1 MTSAIIYICS
11 YHLSIYIQNIFPSTV
26 EQVKSSS
33 EIRDK
38 IVAAAREA
46 RKLPSYPAELIS
58 DLAYPKDQGLI
69 MEDFRHL
76 TSLVKPEQLL
86 AHGVSVTVEKIKSD
100 EEKHLWMDTQSHSSS
115 ASSDSQEIE
124 CCLGYPTSF
133 YTQFKVSEKSVL
145 LFRLLGSLKNNFFPF
160 YNC

>member
-1 MTSAIIYICS
+1 M
-11 YHLSIYIQNIFPSTV
+11 

-33 EIRDK
+33 ETREK

-58 DLAYPKDQGLI
+58 DPAYPKEQGLI
-69 MEDFRHL
+69 LEDFRHL
-76 TSLVKPEQLL
+76 SNLVKPEQLL
-86 AHGVSVTVEKIKSD
+86 AHGVSVTVDKIKSD

-124 CCLGYPTSF
+124 FCLGYPTSF
-133 YTQFKVSEKSVL
+133 YTQFKVNKIYTIRRV
-145 LFRLLGSLKNNFFPF
+145 FRTKKNKIKI
-160 YNC
+160 